1 MDFNE
6 YQKLAMTT
14 ASDTSK
20 QNLILNGVMGL
31 CGEAGEC
38 IDIVKKHMFQGHELN
53 REKLI
58 DEASDCFWYLAAVAT
73 GLGITLEEIALYN
86 VEKLKKRYPE
96 GFDADKSQN
105 RPGENK

>member
-6 YQKLAMTT
+6 YQKLAMRT
-14 ASDTSK
+14 ASETGQK
-20 QNLILNGVMGL
+20 NLVLNGVMGL

-53 REKLI
+53 TQKLI
-58 DEASDCFWYLAAVAT
+58 DEASDCLWYLAAVAS

-105 RPGENK
+105 RPT

>member
-6 YQKLAMTT
+6 YQKLAMKT
-14 ASDTSK
+14 ASDTSKHSK

-58 DEASDCFWYLAAVAT
+58 DEASDCLWYLAEIAT
-73 GLGITLEEIALYN
+73 GLNLTLEEIASHN

-96 GFDADKSQN
+96 GFDADKSIN
-105 RPGENK
+105 RSE